1 MEFASQLQDNLSS
14 LAYFVPELILAG
26 VMLLLMIGD
35 IALKPQRS
43 SYLGFVALAGT
54 VIALL
59 AVIAQYA
66 LDDRLIFNG
75 MMAMDRF
82 SLFFKLLF
90 VASTAMVIL
99 LSMSSIELSG
109 RRVGEYFIL
118 LIATTLGMFWMASS
132 TNLITIFISIE
143 TVSIASFALATYLKS
158 VKRSSEAGLKYT
170 IYGAFSSGLMLYGIS
185 LLYGLTGTLNIYEI
199 SKILAAGSPLP
210 LTLFVAVLL
219 ITAGFGYKIASVP
232 FHFWAPDVYEGAPT
246 PITAFF
252 SVGPKAAGFAML
264 LRFFNSGL
272 ATPASPDG
280 TEWYA
285 VANLNWPQL
294 LSVIAAATM
303 TLGNLVAIVQNNVK
317 RLLAYSSIAHA
328 GYTLM
333 GAVLLTKEGVF
344 ATMFYLVVYYLMN
357 LGAFLVV
364 IVFQQLV
371 GSERIQDYRGLG
383 FRAPAVAVAMTIF
396 LFSLTGIPLT
406 AGFIGKFY
414 LFAALIKGGSQYYWL
429 VIVAGLNSVVSLY
442 YYARIIKAM
451 WLEKSEEELPEL
463 PVSMA
468 AVVLV
473 FVLAAPTIIFGLYWT
488 WLSKLTDYSVKMFS
502 SL

>member
-1 MEFASQLQDNLSS
+1 MDITTQLQDNIASLS
-14 LAYFVPELILAG
+14 YFVPEIILAG
-26 VMLLLMIGD
+26 VMIVLMIGD
-35 IALKPQRS
+35 MVVKREGTP
-43 SYLGFVALAGT
+43 YLGMLALLGTVVALA
-54 VIALL
+54 
-59 AVIAQYA
+59 AVLAQYGLPA
-66 LDDRLIFNG
+66 RLLFNE
-75 MMAMDRF
+75 MMVVDPF

-90 VASTAMVIL
+90 IASTAMVIL
-99 LSMSSIELSG
+99 LSMSSLELSG

-143 TVSIASFALATYLKS
+143 TVSITSFALATYLKT

-185 LLYGLTGTLNIYEI
+185 LLYGLTGTLNIYQI
-199 SKILAAGSPLP
+199 SQILAASSPAP

-219 ITAGFGYKIASVP
+219 IIAGFGYKIAAVP

-246 PITAFF
+246 PITAFL

-264 LRFFNSGL
+264 LRFFNTGL
-272 ATPASPDG
+272 ATPSGDG
-280 TEWYA
+280 AMWYA

-294 LSVIAAATM
+294 LAVISAATM
-303 TLGNLVAIVQNNVK
+303 TMGNLIAIVQNNVK

-328 GYTLM
+328 GYALM
-333 GAVLLTKEGVF
+333 GAVLLSKEGIF

-357 LGAFLVV
+357 LGAFLLV

-371 GSERIQDYRGLG
+371 GSERIQDYRGIG
-383 FRAPAVAVAMTIF
+383 FRAPGAAVAMTIF

-414 LFAALIKGGSQYYWL
+414 LFAALINGGSQYYWL
-429 VIVAGLNSVVSLY
+429 AIVAGINSVISLY

-451 WLEKSEEELPEL
+451 WLEKGEEELSPL

-468 AVVLV
+468 TGLLV
-473 FVLAAPTIIFGLYWT
+473 FVLAAPTIIFGLYWAP
-488 WLSKLTDYSVKMFS
+488 LSQLTDYSARLFG

>member
-1 MEFASQLQDNLSS
+1 MDITSQLQDNLASVS
-14 LAYFVPELILAG
+14 YFLPEIILAG
-26 VMLLLMIGD
+26 VMIVLMLGD
-35 IALKPQRS
+35 ILLKREGTP
-43 SYLGFVALAGT
+43 YLALAALLGT
-54 VIALL
+54 VITL
-59 AVIAQYA
+59 AAVLAQYD
-66 LDDRLIFNG
+66 LPPKLLFNQ
-75 MMAMDRF
+75 MMALDRF

-90 VASTAMVIL
+90 IASAAMVIL

-109 RRVGEYFIL
+109 RGVGEYFIL

-143 TVSIASFALATYLKS
+143 TVSIASFALAAYLKS
-158 VKRSSEAGLKYT
+158 VKRSSEAGLKYA
-170 IYGAFSSGLMLYGIS
+170 IYGAFSSGLMLYGLS

-199 SKILAAGSPLP
+199 YEKLAAGAPSPLAM
-210 LTLFVAVLL
+210 FVAVLL

-246 PITAFF
+246 PITAFL
-252 SVGPKAAGFAML
+252 SVGPKAAGFAIL
-264 LRFFNSGL
+264 LRFFNTSLSTASG
-272 ATPASPDG
+272 DV
-280 TEWYA
+280 WYS

-294 LSVIAAATM
+294 LAVLAAATM
-303 TLGNLVAIVQNNVK
+303 TLGNLIAIVQNNVK
-317 RLLAYSSIAHA
+317 RLLAYSSIAQA
-328 GYTLM
+328 GYALM
-333 GAVLLTKEGVF
+333 GAVVLSNDGVF

-414 LFAALIKGGSQYYWL
+414 LFAALIKGGSQFYWL

-442 YYARIIKAM
+442 YYARILKAM
-451 WLEKSEEELPEL
+451 WLEKADTELAPL
-463 PVSMA
+463 PVSIP

-473 FVLAAPTIIFGLYWT
+473 FVLAAPTIIFGLYWAP
-488 WLSKLTDYSVKMFS
+488 LSELTNYSVRLFS

>member
-1 MEFASQLQDNLSS
+1 
-14 LAYFVPELILAG
+14 
-26 VMLLLMIGD
+26 
-35 IALKPQRS
+35 
-43 SYLGFVALAGT
+43 
-54 VIALL
+54 
-59 AVIAQYA
+59 
-66 LDDRLIFNG
+66 
-75 MMAMDRF
+75 
-82 SLFFKLLF
+82 
-90 VASTAMVIL
+90 
-99 LSMSSIELSG
+99 
-109 RRVGEYFIL
+109 
-118 LIATTLGMFWMASS
+118 
-132 TNLITIFISIE
+132 
-143 TVSIASFALATYLKS
+143 
-158 VKRSSEAGLKYT
+158 
-170 IYGAFSSGLMLYGIS
+170 MLYGIS